1 MRLRIFVFVCVAAL
15 GGCATPQVGDNLAQ
29 LCRNRV
35 NNEKG
40 AGQRPE
46 CDAYWI
52 SYQQEAFKRGGQPAL
67 DAAHA
72 EALSYGNVA
81 VPPPQ

>member
-1 MRLRIFVFVCVAAL
+1 MNFRLAVVICAAAL
-15 GGCATPQVGDNLAQ
+15 VGCGTPQIGDDLAQ
-29 LCRNRV
+29 TCRLQV
-35 NNEKG
+35 NNQKG

-46 CDAYWI
+46 CNAYWI
-52 SYQQEAFKRGGQPAL
+52 TYQQEAFKRGGQPAL

-81 VPPPQ
+81 VPPQ

>member
-1 MRLRIFVFVCVAAL
+1 MLLRTAAL
-15 GGCATPQVGDNLAQ
+15 LCAVALAGCGTPQVGDDLAQ
-29 LCRNRV
+29 VCRLRV

-46 CDAYWI
+46 CNAYWV
-52 SYQQEAFKRGGQPAL
+52 SYQQEAFKRGGQAAL

-72 EALSYGNVA
+72 EALSYGNVST
-81 VPPPQ
+81 PPPP